1 MRTLLIWAVR
11 EIGLNPNEPTV
22 ISEIFPQLTLPA
34 TFLFRSSVWKSKTP
48 GILFVETLLR
58 NLIES
63 HPHALPNFMSERAQ
77 RTLNLSKSQPS
88 HALF

>member
-11 EIGLNPNEPTV
+11 EIGLNPNEPTF
-22 ISEIFPQLTLPA
+22 ISEIFPQPHPPQHPA
-34 TFLFRSSVWKSKTP
+34 TFLFHSLVWKSQTP
-48 GILFVETLLR
+48 GSLFVETLLR

-77 RTLNLSKSQPS
+77 EYT
-88 HALF
+88 